1 MYLQVLDQNIVSIRE
16 LNICLPSSLNGP
28 EGSVA
33 AKTVDSLKLL
43 KWGLERLKQNPDLDL
58 KTLTSLAVRHWIS
71 KTYIQSFITTA
82 KLPQHFSMNVTLKAQ
97 HWISKTYIQS
107 FITRAK
113 LPQHFSMN
121 VTLKAQQKRVSSVQH
136 HGWPIISQ
144 AVNPSPQ
151 FWRSPLVSLKFH
163 QFNYLQQSK
172 HPKKKIQ

>member
-1 MYLQVLDQNIVSIRE
+1 MALREVLPPRRWIHF
-16 LNICLPSSLNGP
+16 
-28 EGSVA
+28 
-33 AKTVDSLKLL
+33 KLL

-71 KTYIQSFITTA
+71 KTYIQSFIT
-82 KLPQHFSMNVTLKAQ
+82 
-97 HWISKTYIQS
+97 
-107 FITRAK
+107 RAK

-121 VTLKAQQKRVSSVQH
+121 VTLKAQQNRVSSVQH

-144 AVNPSPQ
+144 AVDPSPQ